1 MLPSEKHKKRMA
13 DYMEKKRQR
22 ELSGESY
29 APNNKITYS
38 KGYSKETE
46 DAIIDIA
53 NGRQP
58 KTKIMIDALS
68 LAEMIDNVRKY
79 GRKGI
84 YMKTKSE
91 KHFGAKVHRR
101 NKKQKR

>member
-1 MLPSEKHKKRMA
+1 MLPSERHKKRMA

-22 ELSGESY
+22 ESSGESY
-29 APNNKITYS
+29 VPNNKITYS

-58 KTKIMIDALS
+58 KTKIMIDALD

-79 GRKGI
+79 GREGI
-84 YMKTKSE
+84 YMETKACKAYYESIGV
-91 KHFGAKVHRR
+91 KLKD
-101 NKKQKR
+101 K

>member
-1 MLPSEKHKKRMA
+1 MGKLCYRQKDIKNEWLIIGKK
-13 DYMEKKRQR
+13 KKRQR

-29 APNNKITYS
+29 VPNNKITYS

-58 KTKIMIDALS
+58 KTKIMIDALD
-68 LAEMIDNVRKY
+68 LAEMLANVRKY
-79 GRKGI
+79 GREGI
-84 YMKTKSE
+84 YMETKACKE
-91 KHFGAKVHRR
+91 FTDG
-101 NKKQKR
+101 

>member
-1 MLPSEKHKKRMA
+1 MLPSERHKKRMA

-29 APNNKITYS
+29 VSNNKITYS
-38 KGYSKETE
+38 DGYSKETE

-58 KTKIMIDALS
+58 KTRIMIDALD

-79 GRKGI
+79 SREGI
-84 YMKTKSE
+84 YMKTKSDE
-91 KHFGAKVHRR
+91 EFLESIGVKLKD
-101 NKKQKR
+101 K

>member
-1 MLPSEKHKKRMA
+1 MLPSERHKKQMV
-13 DYMEKKRQR
+13 DYMEKKHQR

-29 APNNKITYS
+29 VPNNKITYS

-58 KTKIMIDALS
+58 KTKIMIDAFD

-79 GRKGI
+79 GREGI
-84 YMKTKSE
+84 YMKTESDKEFLDRISKSTDE
-91 KHFGAKVHRR
+91 R
-101 NKKQKR
+101 